1 MSSLKTKS
9 SSRSNTLA
17 AHLTRLRAPAVHG
30 VYAPVHDVAAAAVII
45 RIVVRIVII
54 GVVVP
59 VRPVAIAPPIALAS
73 ELVIVISPND
83 GAGTKTAESATIVND
98 GGPGPKLWKPSL
110 NPPPWK
116 PPPPKP
122 PPWPP
127 PPPPPPPR
135 ASATVGAARP
145 TAATASAIIAFRNI
159 SFLHPRSSAHSEPA
173 RSDRKRRLLSARTSW
188 PFNSARSLLRNL
200 SRSFQKNL

>member
-9 SSRSNTLA
+9 SSRSNSLA

-98 GGPGPKLWKPSL
+98 GGA
-110 NPPPWK
+110 
-116 PPPPKP
+116 
-122 PPWPP
+122 
-127 PPPPPPPR
+127 R
-135 ASATVGAARP
+135 AKAMEAIAKSTAVEAAATKAAAMA
-145 TAATASAIIAFRNI
+145 TTTASAPTTCQRHSWRGQADGCNSQRDHCVSQHLI
-159 SFLHPRSSAHSEPA
+159 SPS
-173 RSDRKRRLLSARTSW
+173 KI
-188 PFNSARSLLRNL
+188 
-200 SRSFQKNL
+200 